1 VLQAEPLRSLAGAEQ
16 PSCPEEPGCS
26 VPITLVVLTQDE
38 EFDIGDCLESASGF
52 NDIHV
57 LDSGS
62 TDRTVAIARARG
74 ATVHHH
80 SFHGFGQQRNWAID
94 HVPARYDW
102 QLHLDADERLTP
114 ELIAE
119 MRRVIAT
126 EPAVGGFLVP
136 SKLMF
141 AGRWLK
147 HAGQYP
153 AYQVRLFHRQ
163 RLRFVD
169 HGHGQRERTD
179 LPVGSLEQPL
189 LHFAFSKGLDHW
201 FAKHATY
208 ARREAE
214 QALGVG
220 ANFEEK
226 APLTD
231 GSGERSDFAEG
242 RTALPSRRD
251 SFFSGDSTSRRRAL
265 KRLTA
270 RLPGRYFLRLLYMLL
285 VKRAF
290 LDGWAGIAF
299 AHMMATYEAMIDVH
313 LRLLRHG
320 LKP

>member
-1 VLQAEPLRSLAGAEQ
+1 MLQADPVVSLAESSAIA
-16 PSCPEEPGCS
+16 P
-26 VPITLVVLTQDE
+26 PITLVVLTQDE
-38 EFDIGDCLESASGF
+38 EQNIAECLASASGF
-52 NDIHV
+52 DDVHV

-62 TDRTVAIARARG
+62 TDGTIAVARACG
-74 ATVHHH
+74 ATVHYHP
-80 SFHGFGQQRNWAID
+80 FGGFGQQRNWAID

-102 QLHLDADERLTP
+102 QFQLDADERLTP

-119 MRRVIAT
+119 MTRIIAG
-126 EPAVGGFLVP
+126 EPAAGGFLVP

-169 HGHGQRERTD
+169 HGHGQREHTD
-179 LPVGSLEQPL
+179 HPIGRLAEPL
-189 LHFAFSKGLDHW
+189 LHFAFSKGLDNW
-201 FAKHATY
+201 FAKHAVY

-214 QALGVG
+214 QALGVD
-220 ANFEEK
+220 ADD
-226 APLTD
+226 AVRSR
-231 GSGERSDFAEG
+231 GS
-242 RTALPSRRD
+242 LLSRD
-251 SFFSGDSTSRRRAL
+251 TTLRRRAL
-265 KRLTA
+265 KRIAA

-290 LDGWAGIAF
+290 LDGRAGIAY

>member
-1 VLQAEPLRSLAGAEQ
+1 VLQADPVLPLAEPKSAA
-16 PSCPEEPGCS
+16 P
-26 VPITLVVLTQDE
+26 PITLVVLTKDE
-38 EFDIGDCLESASGF
+38 EHNIGECLASAVGFD
-52 NDIHV
+52 DIHV

-62 TDRTVAIARARG
+62 SDGTVAIAGARG

-80 SFHGFGQQRNWAID
+80 PFHGFGQQRNWAID
-94 HVPARYDW
+94 HVPARHDW

-119 MRRVIAT
+119 MRRVIAS
-126 EPAVGGFLVP
+126 EPADGGFLVP

-141 AGRWLK
+141 AGCWLK

-179 LPVGSLEQPL
+179 FPVGRLEAPL

-201 FAKHATY
+201 FAKHAIY

-214 QALGVG
+214 QALGIADNTNDV
-220 ANFEEK
+220 
-226 APLTD
+226 APSMD
-231 GSGERSDFAEG
+231 GSGEPSYAGEVT
-242 RTALPSRRD
+242 TALPSGRD
-251 SFFSGDSTSRRRAL
+251 SFFSRDSTSRRRAL
-265 KRLTA
+265 KRLAA

-290 LDGWAGIAF
+290 LDGRAGIAY

>member
-1 VLQAEPLRSLAGAEQ
+1 VLQADPVLPLAEPKVAA
-16 PSCPEEPGCS
+16 
-26 VPITLVVLTQDE
+26 VPITLVVLTKDE
-38 EFDIGDCLESASGF
+38 EHNIGECLASAVGFD
-52 NDIHV
+52 DIHV

-62 TDRTVAIARARG
+62 TDGTVSVAGACG

-80 SFHGFGQQRNWAID
+80 PFHGFGQQRNWAID

-102 QLHLDADERLTP
+102 HLHLDADERLTP

-119 MRRVIAT
+119 MRRVIAS
-126 EPAVGGFLVP
+126 EPTVGGFLVP

-163 RLRFVD
+163 RLRFFD

-179 LPVGSLEQPL
+179 FPVGRLEEPL

-201 FAKHATY
+201 FAKHAIY

-214 QALGVG
+214 QALGIGVNSKNITG
-220 ANFEEK
+220 
-226 APLTD
+226 LTD
-231 GSGERSDFAEG
+231 GSGEASYLREGGTASPRRHDSLLSRDF
-242 RTALPSRRD
+242 
-251 SFFSGDSTSRRRAL
+251 TSRRRAL
-265 KRLTA
+265 KRLAA

-285 VKRAF
+285 VKRAI
-290 LDGWAGIAF
+290 LDGRAGIAY

>member
-1 VLQAEPLRSLAGAEQ
+1 LSRP
-16 PSCPEEPGCS
+16 
-26 VPITLVVLTQDE
+26 PITLVVLTQDE
-38 EFDIGDCLESASGF
+38 EHNIADCLASAAGF
-52 NDIHV
+52 DDVHV

-62 TDRTVAIARARG
+62 TDRTTEIARSCG

-80 SFHGFGQQRNWAID
+80 PFHGFGQQRNWAINN
-94 HVPARYDW
+94 VPARYDW

-119 MRRVIAT
+119 MSREVGAD
-126 EPAVGGFLVP
+126 PAFGGYLVP
-136 SKLMF
+136 SKLLF

-153 AYQVRLFHRQ
+153 GYQVRLFHRG

-169 HGHGQRERTD
+169 HGHGQREETGY
-179 LPVGSLEQPL
+179 PVGRLREPL
-189 LHFAFSKGLDHW
+189 LHHAFSRGLDHW
-201 FAKHATY
+201 FAKHAVY

-214 QALGVG
+214 HALGLGGSSKEPSG
-220 ANFEEK
+220 AR
-226 APLTD
+226 
-231 GSGERSDFAEG
+231 GS
-242 RTALPSRRD
+242 LLSRD
-251 SFFSGDSTSRRRAL
+251 PTFRRRAL

-270 RLPGRYFLRLLYMLL
+270 RLPGRYFLRLAYMLL
-285 VKRAF
+285 FKRAF
-290 LDGWAGIAF
+290 LDGRAGITY